1 MWRRLLRAYVL
12 TVGVSLV
19 VLGLAGFASV
29 PFNLTAPENVF
40 HLGVGLTLFAG
51 GLLLRDDPHHLR
63 DFLGGMGLL
72 LVLGKGTIVTA
83 RWMSEGSF
91 HLPVVG
97 VVCLVAG
104 LFSLLLAL
112 FVGKASPPED

>member
-29 PFNLTAPENVF
+29 PFNLTVPENVF